1 MLSETPNARTQ
12 ARRTYYAL
20 RNRILMGQ
28 VEPLAKLKI
37 SLLAEEFRVSPGAV
51 REALSRLTTNNLVEA
66 RDQQGFRVAP
76 ISTAELTDLTS
87 TRITIE
93 SLALAQSIERGDAAW
108 EAELRSAH
116 CALLERPRH
125 DHDPQAVQMHSR
137 FHEALVAGCGSP
149 ALLRIRHE
157 LFDLA
162 DRYRMLALRRSPDW
176 ASDDDEHGRIVAA
189 ALARRTEPAVEALAE
204 HIRRTAKLVRNAMTA
219 RRVAPV
225 RALGPR
231 DVGSRDGSAPHE
243 VGPRDA

>member
-1 MLSETPNARTQ
+1 MLSETPNVRTQ
-12 ARRTYYAL
+12 ARRIYYAL

-76 ISTAELTDLTS
+76 ISTAELSDLTS

-93 SLALAQSIERGDAAW
+93 SLALAQSIERGDEAW
-108 EAELRSAH
+108 EAALRSAH
-116 CALLERPRH
+116 RALLEHTPRG
-125 DHDPQAVQMHSR
+125 HDPQSVLVHSR

-176 ASDDDEHGRIVAA
+176 GPEDDEHGTIVAA

-204 HIRRTAKLVRNAMTA
+204 HIRRTAKQIRNAMTA

-225 RALGPR
+225 RSLGSRDADGPR
-231 DVGSRDGSAPHE
+231 DI
-243 VGPRDA
+243 GPREA

>member
-1 MLSETPNARTQ
+1 
-12 ARRTYYAL
+12 
-20 RNRILMGQ
+20 MGQ

-76 ISTAELTDLTS
+76 ISTAELSDLTA

-93 SLALAQSIERGDAAW
+93 SLALSQSIERGDAAW
-108 EAELRSAH
+108 EATLRDAH
-116 CALLERPRH
+116 GALLERPRQ
-125 DHDPQAVQMHSR
+125 DHDPEAVLLHAR

-149 ALLRIRHE
+149 ALLRIRRE

-176 ASDDDEHGRIVAA
+176 RSDDDEHARIVAA
-189 ALARRTEPAVEALAE
+189 ALARRAEPAVEALAD
-204 HIRRTAKLVRNAMTA
+204 HIRRTSKLVRNTMTA
-219 RRVAPV
+219 RHIAPV
-225 RALGPR
+225 RSFGPR
-231 DVGSRDGSAPHE
+231 DVSVSRDGGAA
-243 VGPRDA
+243 RDAGPPEA